1 VGGACVWSGHSLLA
15 LPMTDPL
22 LHPHPFALPGYYLLV
37 QRMETALGLPPGF
50 SRALLEED
58 DWSFIIKL
66 HAVLEAAVTIALIEH
81 LGGTSTLR
89 EPDKSVARL
98 SMRSKIALSLSL
110 GVFEDAQRVFLT
122 NLSELRNSFVHRL
135 ENITVS
141 LSERLSLMQREKAA
155 FVQRLAHPIK
165 PDARMVAFIL
175 EQPKVVIW
183 NDAFLLL
190 CMLRM
195 HIDGLHMSGGQTGG
209 GELENLAQIIYELP
223 ELAKRTR
230 DAWTRAHTQFN
241 DSTST

>member
-1 VGGACVWSGHSLLA
+1 
-15 LPMTDPL
+15 MTDPT

-37 QRMETALGLPPGF
+37 QRMETALGLPPRF
-50 SRALLEED
+50 SRALLNED

-66 HAVLEAAVTIALIEH
+66 HAVLEAPVTIALIEH

-98 SMRSKIALSLSL
+98 SMRSKIALSFSL

-141 LSERLSLMQREKAA
+141 LSDRMSHMPEGEKAA

-165 PDARMVAFIL
+165 PDAGHVHTGATEGRYL
-175 EQPKVVIW
+175 ERCLPASLHIE
-183 NDAFLLL
+183 DA
-190 CMLRM
+190 
-195 HIDGLHMSGGQTGG
+195 H
-209 GELENLAQIIYELP
+209 
-223 ELAKRTR
+223 
-230 DAWTRAHTQFN
+230 
-241 DSTST
+241 